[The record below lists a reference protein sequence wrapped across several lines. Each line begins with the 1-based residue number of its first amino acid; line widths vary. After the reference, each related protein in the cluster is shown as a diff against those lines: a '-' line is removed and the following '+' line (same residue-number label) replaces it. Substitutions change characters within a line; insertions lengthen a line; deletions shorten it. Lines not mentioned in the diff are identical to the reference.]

1 MTKLAKWLEAIGLGG
16 RLEFQLMSAG
26 MAQKW
31 VDTTHSFFDQIKKL
45 GPNPLRTTPR
55 EVNCT

>member
-1 MTKLAKWLEAIGLGG
+1 MAKLSKWLEAIGLGG

-45 GPNPLRTTPR
+45 GPSPLRKAPA
-55 EVNCT
+55 EVKST